1 MGRGRRK
8 RDVRHVV
15 VQGSAEGC
23 SCPAAVPD
31 ASGRHRSFEGQW
43 REGERREG
51 EGGREGGREGGGG
64 REGKRE
70 GEREREEGGEGER
83 WKNYVRRLSSSAHT
97 KQSGS

>member
-31 ASGRHRSFEGQW
+31 ASGRHCSFEGQW
-43 REGERREG
+43 REGG
-51 EGGREGGREGGGG
+51 
-64 REGKRE
+64 RE
-70 GEREREEGGEGER
+70 GEREREGGREGERGGGGEGER
-83 WKNYVRRLSSSAHT
+83 EREKDGKT
-97 KQSGS
+97 M